1 MDKQEIVQAV
11 SNEQVFAKLCEVEA
25 LLRERPLN
33 ENSREL
39 WTVQQ
44 VADYFQCTYDH
55 ASRCI
60 VSDPRFPAAV
70 DIQGRTGGKS
80 KNLYIS
86 GEVVQFC
93 LKQKKKKAK
102 I

>member
-1 MDKQEIVQAV
+1 MDKQEIQAV

-33 ENSREL
+33 ENSCEL

-44 VADYFQCTYDH
+44 VADYFQCSPGH
-55 ASRCI
+55 AARCI
-60 VSDPRFPAAV
+60 VSDARFPAAV
-70 DIQGRTGGKS
+70 DVQGRTGGKS
-80 KNLYIS
+80 MNLYVS
-86 GEVVQFC
+86 GEVVRFC
-93 LKQKKKKAK
+93 LRQKKKKAK

>member
-1 MDKQEIVQAV
+1 MEKQNIQAV

-70 DIQGRTGGKS
+70 DIKGRTGGKS
-80 KNLYIS
+80 KNLYVS

-93 LKQKKKKAK
+93 LRQKKKKAK